1 VLKGEPRLIRVLV
14 ADDFPLVREGLT
26 AALRK
31 DRDIEIV
38 GIASDGVEALEQA
51 RAVAP
56 DVLLLDLR
64 MPRMSGLVALAHLAT
79 DMPAVRV
86 LAISA
91 SIDARSVLDALAA
104 GADGYLTKHVE
115 ATELCAA
122 VHAVHRGEP
131 VIAPGLARHLIED
144 LRERTG
150 GPAPASVTGLT
161 RAELSVLRLVAEGQ
175 TDRQISS
182 ALYMSPRTVQSNL
195 GRIRAKVG
203 VRRRTELA
211 RWATEH
217 LVV

>member
-1 VLKGEPRLIRVLV
+1 MIRVLV
-14 ADDFPLVREGLT
+14 ADDFPLVREGLS

-31 DRDIEIV
+31 DDEIEIV
-38 GIASDGVEALEQA
+38 GVAADGVEALELA
-51 RAVAP
+51 HTVRP

-64 MPRMSGLVALAHLAT
+64 MPRMSGLVVLAHLAT
-79 DMPAVRV
+79 ELPALRV
-86 LAISA
+86 LAVSA
-91 SIDARSVLDALAA
+91 SVDARSVLDALAA
-104 GADGYLTKHVE
+104 GADGYLTKHVN

-122 VHAVHRGEP
+122 VHAVYRGEP
-131 VIAPGLARHLIED
+131 VVAPSLARHLIED
-144 LRERTG
+144 LRDRAG
-150 GPAPASVTGLT
+150 GPSPASITGLT
-161 RAELSVLRLVAEGQ
+161 RAELNVLRLVAEGQ
-175 TDRQISS
+175 TDRQISG

>member
-1 VLKGEPRLIRVLV
+1 LIRVLV

-31 DRDIEIV
+31 DGDIEIV
-38 GIASDGVEALEQA
+38 GVASDGVEALEQA
-51 RAVAP
+51 HAVAP

-79 DMPAVRV
+79 DLPAVRV

-115 ATELCAA
+115 AKELCAA
-122 VHAVHRGEP
+122 VHAVYRGEP

-150 GPAPASVTGLT
+150 GPSPASVTGLT
-161 RAELSVLRLVAEGQ
+161 RAELGVLRLVAEGQ

-195 GRIRAKVG
+195 GRIRTKVG

-217 LVV
+217 MVA